1 MSTHCVGWAAPSSSA
16 GTACGH
22 VHTQQAVQLQVCVPP
37 VAQRRI
43 GCRHNDEEH
52 YNTERHRHLQQ
63 PAVGVQG
70 VWWLRRRVAHS
81 AAANARCTHPAARR
95 TPPLGGLLSDGAAS
109 ASCTV
114 GLASLLSA
122 ALLLVLLSLGVPH
135 SAWERRNTPP
145 ALRCLAAGSTAV
157 CRQQGAWGR
166 AAAVSKLLPTHP
178 ARACCIQQRQHI
190 SSLLPKQQG
199 SMQLTLASRT
209 LSHAWAVAK

>member
-70 VWWLRRRVAHS
+70 VWWLRRRVGEKEPAGLR
-81 AAANARCTHPAARR
+81 NAP
-95 TPPLGGLLSDGAAS
+95 
-109 ASCTV
+109 
-114 GLASLLSA
+114 LLSA
-122 ALLLVLLSLGVPH
+122 RVRFLLQGPLLVQFAKMPIVGRQAR
-135 SAWERRNTPP
+135 AWKHGHEHLHLPYLQTQRQ
-145 ALRCLAAGSTAV
+145 LAAREACGPLRRCNCPVHPPRSSPHAASGRLAV
-157 CRQQGAWGR
+157 
-166 AAAVSKLLPTHP
+166 
-178 ARACCIQQRQHI
+178 
-190 SSLLPKQQG
+190 
-199 SMQLTLASRT
+199 
-209 LSHAWAVAK
+209 